1 MPRAGS
7 RANRRLARLDTT
19 VRPLPTYTIANAVAF
34 SERQILHPKSKASG
48 AQAFRPAE
56 RRGAAPKGC
65 ATSTSRRLAAQDAV
79 HDPSNVLRHLG
90 PLAQASLSSHVDVAG
105 ARLHIPGSL
114 KIRLSVVASNMRLHR
129 LIDEAV
135 APGATVVD
143 VGANIGYNT
152 VYLARRVGDRGRVVA
167 IEPAADNV
175 RVLRENVRANA
186 LANVAIHAVAAGPT
200 HEVRDLFLR
209 GETSAVNSLFQESVY
224 AAVTGVEKVEVV
236 PLDELVDGPADFIKI
251 DVEGAELD
259 ALEGMTRLLTHRGLT
274 LVVEWHPRLQEA
286 AGHPADALP
295 RVLLRNGFTLRA
307 ASHTR
312 VTALASEGIDA
323 MCMRLRQSGRPIE
336 LVATR

>member
-1 MPRAGS
+1 MCRLPGERTIIRRA
-7 RANRRLARLDTT
+7 RQQ
-19 VRPLPTYTIANAVAF
+19 PL
-34 SERQILHPKSKASG
+34 
-48 AQAFRPAE
+48 
-56 RRGAAPKGC
+56 AAP
-65 ATSTSRRLAAQDAV
+65 RAV
-79 HDPSNVLRHLG
+79 HDPSDVLRNLA
-90 PLAQASLSSHVDVAG
+90 PLAQASLGSHVHVAG

-114 KIRLSVVASNMRLHR
+114 KLRLSVVASNIRLHR
-129 LIDEAV
+129 LIDAAV

-152 VYLARRVGDRGRVVA
+152 VYLARRVGARGRVVA

-175 RVLRENVRANA
+175 RVLRENVAANG
-186 LANVAIHAVAAGPT
+186 LANVVVHSAAAGRSR
-200 HEVRDLFLR
+200 EIRDLFLR
-209 GETSAVNSLFQESVY
+209 GDTSAVNSLFRESVY

-236 PLDELVDGPADFIKI
+236 PVDEIVEGRADFIKI

-259 ALEGMTRLLTHRGLT
+259 ALEGMTRLLSHPGLT

-295 RVLLRNGFTLRA
+295 RLLLRNRFTLRA

-312 VTALASEGIDA
+312 VTPLDSHGIDA
-323 MCMRLRQSGRPIE
+323 MCSRLHRSARPVE

>member
-1 MPRAGS
+1 M
-7 RANRRLARLDTT
+7 
-19 VRPLPTYTIANAVAF
+19 
-34 SERQILHPKSKASG
+34 
-48 AQAFRPAE
+48 
-56 RRGAAPKGC
+56 
-65 ATSTSRRLAAQDAV
+65 
-79 HDPSNVLRHLG
+79 LRHLG

-186 LANVAIHAVAAGPT
+186 LANVEVHAVAAGPMR
-200 HEVRDLFLR
+200 EIRDLFLR
-209 GETSAVNSLFQESVY
+209 GETSAVNSLFHESVY
-224 AAVTGVEKVEVV
+224 ASVTGVEKVIVV
-236 PLDELVDGPADFIKI
+236 PVDEIVEGHADFIKI

-259 ALEGMTRLLTHRGLT
+259 ALGGMTRLLSHPRVT

-286 AGHPADALP
+286 ARHAADALP
-295 RVLLRNGFTLRA
+295 RFLLRHGFMLRA

-312 VTALASEGIDA
+312 VTPLDSEGIDA
-323 MCMRLRQSGRPIE
+323 MCVRLRRAGRPVE

>member
-1 MPRAGS
+1 MS
-7 RANRRLARLDTT
+7 RNL
-19 VRPLPTYTIANAVAF
+19 RPLVQAIF
-34 SERQILHPKSKASG
+34 SS
-48 AQAFRPAE
+48 
-56 RRGAAPKGC
+56 
-65 ATSTSRRLAAQDAV
+65 D
-79 HDPSNVLRHLG
+79 
-90 PLAQASLSSHVDVAG
+90 VDVAG

-114 KIRLSVVASNMRLHR
+114 KIRLSVVASNIRLHR
-129 LIDEAV
+129 LIDAAV
-135 APGATVVD
+135 APAATVVD

-152 VYLARRVGDRGRVVA
+152 VYLARRVGARGRVVA

-186 LANVAIHAVAAGPT
+186 LAQVDVHAVAAGPKR
-200 HEVRDLFLR
+200 ERRDLFLR

-224 AAVTGVEKVEVV
+224 ASVTGVERVEVV
-236 PLDELVDGPADFIKI
+236 PLDEIVDGPADFIKI
-251 DVEGAELD
+251 DVEGAELE
-259 ALEGMTRLLTHRGLT
+259 ALDGMRRLLTHPGLT

-295 RVLLRNGFTLRA
+295 RFLLRNGFALRA

-323 MCMRLRQSGRPIE
+323 LCMRLRRSGRPIE

>member
-1 MPRAGS
+1 MPIRGARPQGDVSNAGGAGTIIRRRS
-7 RANRRLARLDTT
+7 R
-19 VRPLPTYTIANAVAF
+19 RPLAA
-34 SERQILHPKSKASG
+34 
-48 AQAFRPAE
+48 
-56 RRGAAPKGC
+56 RR
-65 ATSTSRRLAAQDAV
+65 TV
-79 HDPSNVLRHLG
+79 HDPSDVPRNLG
-90 PLAQASLSSHVDVAG
+90 PLVHAIFSSAVDVAG

-114 KIRLSVVASNMRLHR
+114 KIRLSVVASNIRLHR
-129 LIDEAV
+129 LIDAAV

-152 VYLARRVGDRGRVVA
+152 VYLARRVGARGRVVA

-200 HEVRDLFLR
+200 REVRDLFLR

-236 PLDELVDGPADFIKI
+236 PLDEVVDGQADFIKI

-259 ALEGMTRLLTHRGLT
+259 ALEGMTRLLAHPGLT

-295 RVLLRNGFTLRA
+295 RFLLRNGFTLRA

-312 VTALASEGIDA
+312 VTPLATGGIDA
-323 MCMRLRQSGRPIE
+323 LCVRLRESGRPVE